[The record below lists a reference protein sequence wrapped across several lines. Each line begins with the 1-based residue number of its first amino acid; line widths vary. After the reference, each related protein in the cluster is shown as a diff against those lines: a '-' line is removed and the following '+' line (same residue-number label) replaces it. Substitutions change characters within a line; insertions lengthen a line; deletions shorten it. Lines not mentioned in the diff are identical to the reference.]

1 MEKLTESH
9 MANKFE
15 EVLRKDS
22 FSTFRKV
29 LREVPMK
36 QGIPDFVA
44 LGKPVGLDVASTK
57 SQYYYSSNDTALSKA
72 SESIQVWAFEL
83 KLKNWK
89 RALYQAF
96 RCKSFADWVF
106 VVLPSEKRSLAS
118 KNVDLF
124 RSFNVGLWIFDL
136 SSSLVEQLFVPEQNK
151 RFLKPYREFAV
162 DRLLAA
168 SVS

>member
-1 MEKLTESH
+1 MEKLTESY

-15 EVLRKDS
+15 DFLRKDA
-22 FSTFRKV
+22 FSAFSKV
-29 LREVPMK
+29 LREIPMK

-44 LGKPVGLDVASTK
+44 LGKPIGLDVVSTK
-57 SQYYYSSNDTALSKA
+57 SLYDYSFNNTAPSET
-72 SESIQVWAFEL
+72 SESMHVWAFEL

-106 VVLPSEKRSLAS
+106 VVLPSEKRSLAL

-124 RSFNVGLWIFDL
+124 RSLDVGLCVFDL
-136 SSSLVEQLFVPEQNK
+136 SSSQVEQLHVPEQNK
-151 RFLKPYREFAV
+151 RFFKPYREFAV